1 MKNKTTI
8 MNEVKEGL
16 VVPQN
21 AKSSNVIL
29 SYCIH
34 FLIFFLNKP

>member
-1 MKNKTTI
+1 MKNKTII

-16 VVPQN
+16 VRQN

-29 SYCIH
+29 SYCTH
-34 FLIFFLNKP
+34 SFIFFLNKP

>member
-8 MNEVKEGL
+8 MNEMKEGL
-16 VVPQN
+16 MIIPRN
-21 AKSSNVIL
+21 TKSSNVIL

-34 FLIFFLNKP
+34 FVFFLNKP

>member
-29 SYCIH
+29 SYCTH
-34 FLIFFLNKP
+34 FKIFFLNKP

>member
-16 VVPQN
+16 VVLQN

-29 SYCIH
+29 SYRTC
-34 FLIFFLNKP
+34 FFIFFLSKP